1 MPLHVGSGCLP
12 ATITNLRI
20 NCIAQSATPPEM
32 SLWEKIKEFFCS
44 THQTEAQECIWTI
57 CHPSV
62 GTTRE
67 DVVSRFEQLRM
78 LVYAGYEE
86 SIHSGR
92 HGESH
97 FCILD
102 ADNQEILSVTL
113 DDAGNYTVN
122 CQGHNETYRFTMD
135 IEQGE
140 ECTEHAEGASGTLQV
155 SPLPDPAAPQTPAAY
170 DAVWSEWKRAAPAEE
185 LRGRAATV
193 QRICTCLN
201 NGSRELNVGESGLT
215 ALPDCLPAHIT
226 TLVIPHNNYLT
237 SLPTLPS
244 GLEVLT
250 VEDNQ
255 LTSLPPLPSGLEVLT
270 VEDNQLT
277 SLPPLPSG
285 LEVLTV
291 EDNQLTSLPPL
302 PSGLEV
308 LTVED
313 NQLTSL
319 PPLPS
324 GLEVLTVEDNQLT
337 SLPPLPSGLEVLTVE
352 DNQLTSLPPLPSGLE
367 VLTVED
373 NQLTSL
379 PPLPSGLEVLTV
391 EDNQLTSL
399 PPLPAGLVVLTVSGN
414 QLTSLPPLPAG
425 LQTLSVAGNQL
436 TSLPPLPAGLQM
448 LLVARN
454 QLTSLPPLPAGL
466 QMLLVARNQLTSL
479 PPLPPAGLQ
488 TLSVAGNQLTSLPP
502 LPAGLQM
509 LSVAGNQLTRL
520 PPLPAGLRRLLVA
533 GNQLTSLPPLPAG
546 LQMLLVARNQLTSL
560 PPLPAGLQMLSVSDN
575 QLTSLPLLPAGLELL
590 TLERNPQL
598 VRLPPLPEGLQTL
611 SVDANPQLTRLPA
624 LPSGLQRLY
633 ARNNQLT
640 RLPESITGLSS
651 EASVNLEGNP
661 LSERTLQALR
671 EITSAPG
678 YSGPRILFDMAGA
691 SAPREARALH
701 LAAAGWLVPAREGEP
716 APADRWH
723 MFGQEDNAA
732 AFSLFLDRLSET
744 ENFMKDAGFK
754 AQISSWLVQLAEDE
768 ALRAKTFAMAT
779 EATASC
785 QDRVTLALHQMK
797 NVQLVHDAEKG
808 QYDNNLAALVATG
821 REMFRLEKL
830 EQIAREKAGTLAL
843 ADDVEVYLAYQNKL
857 KKALGLTSVT
867 AEMRFFGV
875 SGVTVSD
882 LQAAELQVK
891 AAEKSELRE
900 WILQWGPLHSVLER
914 KAPERVNALREK
926 QISDYEE
933 TYRMLSDTEL
943 RPFGLV
949 GNTDAERTIGARAM
963 ESAKKTFLDGL
974 RPLVEEML
982 GSYLAP

>member
-1 MPLHVGSGCLP
+1 MPLHVGRGCLP

-78 LVYAGYEE
+78 LTYAGYEE

-113 DDAGNYTVN
+113 DDAGNHTVN

-155 SPLPDPAAPQTPAAY
+155 SPLPAPAAPQTPAEY
-170 DAVWSEWKRAAPAEE
+170 DAVWSEWKGAAPAEE

-215 ALPDCLPAHIT
+215 ALPDRLPAHIT

-255 LTSLPPLPSGLEVLT
+255 LTSLP
-270 VEDNQLT
+270 
-277 SLPPLPSG
+277 
-285 LEVLTV
+285 
-291 EDNQLTSLPPL
+291 
-302 PSGLEV
+302 
-308 LTVED
+308 
-313 NQLTSL
+313 
-319 PPLPS
+319 
-324 GLEVLTVEDNQLT
+324 
-337 SLPPLPSGLEVLTVE
+337 
-352 DNQLTSLPPLPSGLE
+352 
-367 VLTVED
+367 
-373 NQLTSL
+373 
-379 PPLPSGLEVLTV
+379 
-391 EDNQLTSL
+391 
-399 PPLPAGLVVLTVSGN
+399 
-414 QLTSLPPLPAG
+414 
-425 LQTLSVAGNQL
+425 
-436 TSLPPLPAGLQM
+436 
-448 LLVARN
+448 
-454 QLTSLPPLPAGL
+454 
-466 QMLLVARNQLTSL
+466 
-479 PPLPPAGLQ
+479 
-488 TLSVAGNQLTSLPP
+488 
-502 LPAGLQM
+502 
-509 LSVAGNQLTRL
+509 
-520 PPLPAGLRRLLVA
+520 
-533 GNQLTSLPPLPAG
+533 
-546 LQMLLVARNQLTSL
+546 
-560 PPLPAGLQMLSVSDN
+560 
-575 QLTSLPLLPAGLELL
+575 
-590 TLERNPQL
+590 
-598 VRLPPLPEGLQTL
+598 
-611 SVDANPQLTRLPA
+611 
-624 LPSGLQRLY
+624 
-633 ARNNQLT
+633 
-640 RLPESITGLSS
+640 ESITGLSS

-661 LSERTLQALR
+661 LSERTLQALQN
-671 EITSAPG
+671 ITSAPG

-691 SAPREARALH
+691 SAPPAARALH

>member
-277 SLPPLPSG
+277 SLPPLP
-285 LEVLTV
+285 
-291 EDNQLTSLPPL
+291 
-302 PSGLEV
+302 
-308 LTVED
+308 
-313 NQLTSL
+313 
-319 PPLPS
+319 
-324 GLEVLTVEDNQLT
+324 
-337 SLPPLPSGLEVLTVE
+337 
-352 DNQLTSLPPLPSGLE
+352 
-367 VLTVED
+367 
-373 NQLTSL
+373 
-379 PPLPSGLEVLTV
+379 
-391 EDNQLTSL
+391 
-399 PPLPAGLVVLTVSGN
+399 AGLVVLTVSGN

-425 LQTLSVAGNQL
+425 LRRLLVAGNQL

-448 LLVARN
+448 LLVAR
-454 QLTSLPPLPAGL
+454 
-466 QMLLVARNQLTSL
+466 
-479 PPLPPAGLQ
+479 
-488 TLSVAGNQLTSLPP
+488 NQLTSLPP

-546 LQMLLVARNQLTSL
+546 LQV
-560 PPLPAGLQMLSVSDN
+560 LSVSDN

>member
-155 SPLPDPAAPQTPAAY
+155 SPLPAPAAPQTPAEY
-170 DAVWSEWKRAAPAEE
+170 DAVWSEWKGAAPAEE

-215 ALPDCLPAHIT
+215 ALPDRLPAHIT

-237 SLPTLPS
+237 SLPT
-244 GLEVLT
+244 
-250 VEDNQ
+250 
-255 LTSLPPLPSGLEVLT
+255 
-270 VEDNQLT
+270 
-277 SLPPLPSG
+277 
-285 LEVLTV
+285 
-291 EDNQLTSLPPL
+291 
-302 PSGLEV
+302 
-308 LTVED
+308 
-313 NQLTSL
+313 
-319 PPLPS
+319 
-324 GLEVLTVEDNQLT
+324 
-337 SLPPLPSGLEVLTVE
+337 
-352 DNQLTSLPPLPSGLE
+352 LPSGLE

-466 QMLLVARNQLTSL
+466 QML
-479 PPLPPAGLQ
+479 
-488 TLSVAGNQLTSLPP
+488 
-502 LPAGLQM
+502 
-509 LSVAGNQLTRL
+509 SVAGNQLTRL

-546 LQMLLVARNQLTSL
+546 LQV
-560 PPLPAGLQMLSVSDN
+560 LSVSDN

>member
-250 VEDNQ
+250 VEDNH
-255 LTSLPPLPSGLEVLT
+255 
-270 VEDNQLT
+270 
-277 SLPPLPSG
+277 
-285 LEVLTV
+285 
-291 EDNQLTSLPPL
+291 
-302 PSGLEV
+302 
-308 LTVED
+308 
-313 NQLTSL
+313 
-319 PPLPS
+319 
-324 GLEVLTVEDNQLT
+324 
-337 SLPPLPSGLEVLTVE
+337 
-352 DNQLTSLPPLPSGLE
+352 
-367 VLTVED
+367 
-373 NQLTSL
+373 
-379 PPLPSGLEVLTV
+379 
-391 EDNQLTSL
+391 LTSL

-448 LLVARN
+448 LLVAR
-454 QLTSLPPLPAGL
+454 
-466 QMLLVARNQLTSL
+466 
-479 PPLPPAGLQ
+479 
-488 TLSVAGNQLTSLPP
+488 NQLTSLPP

-560 PPLPAGLQMLSVSDN
+560 PPLPAGLQMLSVAGNQLTRLPPLPAGLQVLSVSDN

>member
-78 LVYAGYEE
+78 LAYAGYEE

-113 DDAGNYTVN
+113 DDAGNYSVN

-155 SPLPDPAAPQTPAAY
+155 SPLPAPAAPQTPAEY
-170 DAVWSEWKRAAPAEE
+170 DAVWSEWKGAAPAEE

-215 ALPDCLPAHIT
+215 ALPDRLPAHIT

-237 SLPTLPS
+237 SLPT
-244 GLEVLT
+244 
-250 VEDNQ
+250 
-255 LTSLPPLPSGLEVLT
+255 
-270 VEDNQLT
+270 
-277 SLPPLPSG
+277 
-285 LEVLTV
+285 
-291 EDNQLTSLPPL
+291 
-302 PSGLEV
+302 
-308 LTVED
+308 
-313 NQLTSL
+313 
-319 PPLPS
+319 
-324 GLEVLTVEDNQLT
+324 
-337 SLPPLPSGLEVLTVE
+337 
-352 DNQLTSLPPLPSGLE
+352 LPSGLE

-466 QMLLVARNQLTSL
+466 QML
-479 PPLPPAGLQ
+479 
-488 TLSVAGNQLTSLPP
+488 
-502 LPAGLQM
+502 
-509 LSVAGNQLTRL
+509 SVAGNQLTRL

-546 LQMLLVARNQLTSL
+546 LQV
-560 PPLPAGLQMLSVSDN
+560 LSVSDN

-808 QYDNNLAALVATG
+808 QYDNNLAVLVATG

>member
-1 MPLHVGSGCLP
+1 MPLHVGRGCLP

-215 ALPDCLPAHIT
+215 ALPDCLPTHIT

-250 VEDNQ
+250 VED
-255 LTSLPPLPSGLEVLT
+255 
-270 VEDNQLT
+270 
-277 SLPPLPSG
+277 
-285 LEVLTV
+285 
-291 EDNQLTSLPPL
+291 
-302 PSGLEV
+302 
-308 LTVED
+308 
-313 NQLTSL
+313 
-319 PPLPS
+319 
-324 GLEVLTVEDNQLT
+324 
-337 SLPPLPSGLEVLTVE
+337 
-352 DNQLTSLPPLPSGLE
+352 
-367 VLTVED
+367 
-373 NQLTSL
+373 
-379 PPLPSGLEVLTV
+379 
-391 EDNQLTSL
+391 
-399 PPLPAGLVVLTVSGN
+399 N

-466 QMLLVARNQLTSL
+466 QML
-479 PPLPPAGLQ
+479 
-488 TLSVAGNQLTSLPP
+488 
-502 LPAGLQM
+502 
-509 LSVAGNQLTRL
+509 SVAGNQLTRL

-546 LQMLLVARNQLTSL
+546 LQV
-560 PPLPAGLQMLSVSDN
+560 LSVSDN

>member
-1 MPLHVGSGCLP
+1 
-12 ATITNLRI
+12 
-20 NCIAQSATPPEM
+20 
-32 SLWEKIKEFFCS
+32 
-44 THQTEAQECIWTI
+44 ECIWTI

-78 LVYAGYEE
+78 LAYAGYEE

-102 ADNQEILSVTL
+102 ADSQEILSVTL

-155 SPLPDPAAPQTPAAY
+155 SPLPAPAAPQTPAEY
-170 DAVWSEWKRAAPAEE
+170 DAVWSEWKGAAPAEE

-237 SLPTLPS
+237 SLPM
-244 GLEVLT
+244 
-250 VEDNQ
+250 
-255 LTSLPPLPSGLEVLT
+255 
-270 VEDNQLT
+270 
-277 SLPPLPSG
+277 
-285 LEVLTV
+285 
-291 EDNQLTSLPPL
+291 
-302 PSGLEV
+302 
-308 LTVED
+308 
-313 NQLTSL
+313 
-319 PPLPS
+319 
-324 GLEVLTVEDNQLT
+324 
-337 SLPPLPSGLEVLTVE
+337 
-352 DNQLTSLPPLPSGLE
+352 
-367 VLTVED
+367 
-373 NQLTSL
+373 
-379 PPLPSGLEVLTV
+379 LPSGLEVLTV

-399 PPLPAGLVVLTVSGN
+399 PPLPAGLQTLSVARNQLTSLPPLPAGLQTLSVARNQLTSLPPLPAGLQTLSVARNQLTSLPPLPAGLQTLSVEGNQLTSLPPLPAGLQMLLVAGN

-436 TSLPPLPAGLQM
+436 TSLPPLPAGLQ
-448 LLVARN
+448 
-454 QLTSLPPLPAGL
+454 T
-466 QMLLVARNQLTSL
+466 
-479 PPLPPAGLQ
+479 
-488 TLSVAGNQLTSLPP
+488 
-502 LPAGLQM
+502 
-509 LSVAGNQLTRL
+509 
-520 PPLPAGLRRLLVA
+520 
-533 GNQLTSLPPLPAG
+533 
-546 LQMLLVARNQLTSL
+546 
-560 PPLPAGLQMLSVSDN
+560 LSVSDN

-590 TLERNPQL
+590 SLDRNPQL

-651 EASVNLEGNP
+651 EAIVNLYGNP

-671 EITSAPG
+671 NITSAPG
-678 YSGPRILFDMAGA
+678 YSGPRIVFDMAGA

-701 LAAAGWLVPAREGEP
+701 LAAADWLVPAREGEP

-732 AFSLFLDRLSET
+732 AFSLFLDRLGET
-744 ENFMKDAGFK
+744 ENCIKDAGFK

-830 EQIAREKAGTLAL
+830 EQIAREKVRTLAL
-843 ADDVEVYLAYQNKL
+843 VDEIEVWLAYQNKL
-857 KKALGLTSVT
+857 KKSLGLTSVT
-867 AEMRFFGV
+867 AEMRFFRI
-875 SGVTVSD
+875 SGVTVAD

-891 AAEKSELRE
+891 AAEKSEFRE

-933 TYRMLSDTEL
+933 TYRTLSDTEL
-943 RPFGLV
+943 RPSGLV

-982 GSYLAP
+982 GSYLAS

>member
-1 MPLHVGSGCLP
+1 MPLHVGRGCLP

-78 LVYAGYEE
+78 LAYAGYEE

-155 SPLPDPAAPQTPAAY
+155 SPLPAPAAPQTPAEY
-170 DAVWSEWKRAAPAEE
+170 DAVWSEWKGAAPAEE

-255 LTSLPPLPSGLEVLT
+255 LTSLPPLP
-270 VEDNQLT
+270 
-277 SLPPLPSG
+277 
-285 LEVLTV
+285 
-291 EDNQLTSLPPL
+291 
-302 PSGLEV
+302 
-308 LTVED
+308 
-313 NQLTSL
+313 
-319 PPLPS
+319 
-324 GLEVLTVEDNQLT
+324 
-337 SLPPLPSGLEVLTVE
+337 
-352 DNQLTSLPPLPSGLE
+352 
-367 VLTVED
+367 
-373 NQLTSL
+373 
-379 PPLPSGLEVLTV
+379 
-391 EDNQLTSL
+391 
-399 PPLPAGLVVLTVSGN
+399 AGLVVLTVSGN
-414 QLTSLPPLPAG
+414 QLTSLPPLSAG

-466 QMLLVARNQLTSL
+466 QML
-479 PPLPPAGLQ
+479 
-488 TLSVAGNQLTSLPP
+488 SVAGNQLTSLPP
-502 LPAGLQM
+502 LPAGLQ
-509 LSVAGNQLTRL
+509 
-520 PPLPAGLRRLLVA
+520 RLLI
-533 GNQLTSLPPLPAG
+533 
-546 LQMLLVARNQLTSL
+546 ARNQLTSL
-560 PPLPAGLQMLSVSDN
+560 PPLPAGLQVLSVSDN

-590 TLERNPQL
+590 TLDRNPQL
-598 VRLPPLPEGLQTL
+598 ARLPPLPEGLQTL

-651 EASVNLEGNP
+651 EAIVNLYGNP
-661 LSERTLQALR
+661 LSERTLQALQN
-671 EITSAPG
+671 ITSAPG

-701 LAAAGWLVPAREGEP
+701 LAAANWLVPAREGES

-732 AFSLFLDRLSET
+732 AFSLFLDRLGET
-744 ENFMKDAGFK
+744 ENCIKDAGFK

-830 EQIAREKAGTLAL
+830 EQIAREKVRTLAL
-843 ADDVEVYLAYQNKL
+843 VDEIEVWLAYQNKL
-857 KKALGLTSVT
+857 KKSLGLTSVT
-867 AEMRFFGV
+867 AEMRFFRI

-891 AAEKSELRE
+891 AAEKSEFRE

>member
-78 LVYAGYEE
+78 LAYAGYEE

-113 DDAGNYTVN
+113 DDAGNYSVN

-155 SPLPDPAAPQTPAAY
+155 SPLPAPAAPQTPAEY
-170 DAVWSEWKRAAPAEE
+170 DAVWSEWKGAAPAEE

-215 ALPDCLPAHIT
+215 ALPDRLPAHIT
-226 TLVIPHNNYLT
+226 TLVIPHNNY
-237 SLPTLPS
+237 
-244 GLEVLT
+244 
-250 VEDNQ
+250 
-255 LTSLPPLPSGLEVLT
+255 
-270 VEDNQLT
+270 
-277 SLPPLPSG
+277 
-285 LEVLTV
+285 
-291 EDNQLTSLPPL
+291 
-302 PSGLEV
+302 
-308 LTVED
+308 
-313 NQLTSL
+313 
-319 PPLPS
+319 
-324 GLEVLTVEDNQLT
+324 
-337 SLPPLPSGLEVLTVE
+337 
-352 DNQLTSLPPLPSGLE
+352 
-367 VLTVED
+367 
-373 NQLTSL
+373 LTSL

-436 TSLPPLPAGLQM
+436 TS
-448 LLVARN
+448 
-454 QLTSLPPLPAGL
+454 
-466 QMLLVARNQLTSL
+466 
-479 PPLPPAGLQ
+479 
-488 TLSVAGNQLTSLPP
+488 
-502 LPAGLQM
+502 
-509 LSVAGNQLTRL
+509 
-520 PPLPAGLRRLLVA
+520 
-533 GNQLTSLPPLPAG
+533 
-546 LQMLLVARNQLTSL
+546 
-560 PPLPAGLQMLSVSDN
+560 
-575 QLTSLPLLPAGLELL
+575 
-590 TLERNPQL
+590 
-598 VRLPPLPEGLQTL
+598 
-611 SVDANPQLTRLPA
+611 
-624 LPSGLQRLY
+624 
-633 ARNNQLT
+633 
-640 RLPESITGLSS
+640 LPESITGLSS